1 MPKYHRHKKG
11 FVPRAR
17 TGGLPYN
24 VIHRVCQDPIS
35 TNMAVEEQVV
45 QTEACANQIATM
57 TSVEEQE
64 VQTEVCATECTVSS
78 PKKRRRKRD
87 KVNISSNVKQP
98 KATDD
103 QLGSV
108 VGDKRSFI
116 IKSLSSTK

>member
-1 MPKYHRHKKG
+1 MPNYRRHNKG

-45 QTEACANQIATM
+45 QTEACIYCQIATT
-57 TSVEEQE
+57 TSVEEQDVHTKVCE
-64 VQTEVCATECTVSS
+64 TEVTESS

-87 KVNISSNVKQP
+87 KVASS
-98 KATDD
+98 
-103 QLGSV
+103 
-108 VGDKRSFI
+108 
-116 IKSLSSTK
+116 IKE

>member
-24 VIHRVCQDPIS
+24 VIHKVCQDPIS
-35 TNMAVEEQVV
+35 TDPISTNTSVEEQVV

-57 TSVEEQE
+57 TSMEEQE
-64 VQTEVCATECTVSS
+64 VQTEVCETEVTESS

-87 KVNISSNVKQP
+87 KVVSS
-98 KATDD
+98 
-103 QLGSV
+103 
-108 VGDKRSFI
+108 
-116 IKSLSSTK
+116 IKE